1 MIAVDEFDRGDPG
14 APPVERRLVSHPV
27 SHRVS
32 HPVSHAPA
40 HSPAVDEDSL
50 SDDDLRS
57 EIELVAELVVAASTS
72 DVPLSQPDIDRILGL
87 DQS

>member
-1 MIAVDEFDRGDPG
+1 MIAVDEFDRGDPS
-14 APPVERRLVSHPV
+14 APPGERRSASRPI
-27 SHRVS
+27 SR
-32 HPVSHAPA
+32 PVSHAPAHSPA

-57 EIELVAELVVAASTS
+57 EIELVADLVVAASTS
-72 DVPLSQPDIDRILGL
+72 DVPLSQPDIDRILGV

>member
-14 APPVERRLVSHPV
+14 APTGQRRPV
-27 SHRVS
+27 SQ
-32 HPVSHAPA
+32 APA

-57 EIELVAELVVAASTS
+57 EIELVAELVVAASNS
-72 DVPLSQPDIDRILGL
+72 DVPLSQPDIDRILGV

>member
-14 APPVERRLVSHPV
+14 APPAERHPVSHPV
-27 SHRVS
+27 SHG
-32 HPVSHAPA
+32 PV

-57 EIELVAELVVAASTS
+57 EIELVAELVVAASNS
-72 DVPLSQPDIDRILGL
+72 DVPLSQPDIDRILGV

>member
-1 MIAVDEFDRGDPG
+1 V
-14 APPVERRLVSHPV
+14 
-27 SHRVS
+27 
-32 HPVSHAPA
+32 

-57 EIELVAELVVAASTS
+57 EIELVAELVVAASNS
-72 DVPLSQPDIDRILGL
+72 DVPLSHPDIDRILGV

>member
-14 APPVERRLVSHPV
+14 APPVERRPASHPA
-27 SHRVS
+27 R
-32 HPVSHAPA
+32 HAPA

>member
-14 APPVERRLVSHPV
+14 APPVERHSAGHP
-27 SHRVS
+27 
-32 HPVSHAPA
+32 PAPAHSAA

-57 EIELVAELVVAASTS
+57 EIELVAELVVAASNS
-72 DVPLSQPDIDRILGL
+72 DVPLSQPDIDRILGV
-87 DQS
+87 DRS